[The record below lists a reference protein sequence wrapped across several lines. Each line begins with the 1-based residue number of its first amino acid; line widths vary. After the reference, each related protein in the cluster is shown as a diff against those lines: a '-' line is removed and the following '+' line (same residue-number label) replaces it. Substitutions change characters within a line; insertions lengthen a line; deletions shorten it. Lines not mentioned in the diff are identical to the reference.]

1 MPQGRALPPL
11 SISAL
16 EREAL
21 ERWASG
27 RDRRLARRAALVI
40 GLAAGEDTKGLA
52 RRFRLSEPTVDKWRS
67 RFQASRLDGLLDAA
81 RPGAPRRILAEDVE
95 RVISHLRQPPP
106 PGVTRWTTRSLARI
120 CGVSQTTVSRI
131 WRAHG
136 VDPRSGALPD
146 ALAGTGDGGA
156 GSQAAASQVRPER
169 LPSAEPDLARLA
181 RDLNELKN
189 QASPQQAPYIRM
201 AVEALEA
208 ALAAPHRVR
217 GRHMQVD
224 PRVDRARLAVARARE
239 LVKGAQDQLAALR
252 ASQTGLLKHIKDG

>member
-11 SISAL
+11 SITAL

-27 RDRRLARRAALVI
+27 RDRRLARRAALVL
-40 GLAAGEDTKGLA
+40 GLAAGEDSKGLA

-67 RFQASRLDGLLDAA
+67 RFQAHRLDGLVDAA
-81 RPGAPRRILAEDVE
+81 RPGAPRRILDEDVE

-136 VDPRSGALPD
+136 VDPRSGALPE
-146 ALAGTGDGGA
+146 ARPGTGDGA
-156 GSQAAASQVRPER
+156 GSQAAASEARPER
-169 LPSAEPDLARLA
+169 LPSAAPDLARLA
-181 RDLNELKN
+181 RELNELKN
-189 QASPQQAPYIRM
+189 LASAQQAPYIRM

-208 ALAAPHRVR
+208 ALAAPHRIR
-217 GRHMQVD
+217 GRHLQVD

-252 ASQTGLLKHIKDG
+252 ASQAGLLKHIKDG

>member
-1 MPQGRALPPL
+1 MAQGRALPPL

-27 RDRRLARRAALVI
+27 RDGRLARRAALVL
-40 GLAAGEDTKGLA
+40 GLAAGEDGNGLA

-67 RFQASRLDGLLDAA
+67 RFQARRLDGLLDAA
-81 RPGAPRRILAEDVE
+81 RPGAPRRILDEDVE

-106 PGVTRWTTRSLARI
+106 PGATRWTTRSLARI
-120 CGVSQTTVSRI
+120 CGISQTTVSRI

-136 VDPRSGALPD
+136 VDLRSGALPG
-146 ALAGTGDGGA
+146 ALPGTGDAGA
-156 GSQAAASQVRPER
+156 RSQAAPSEARPER
-169 LPSAEPDLARLA
+169 LTSAPPDLARLA
-181 RDLNELKN
+181 RELNELKN
-189 QASPQQAPYIRM
+189 LASAQQAPYIRM

-217 GRHMQVD
+217 GRHLQVD

-239 LVKGAQDQLAALR
+239 LVKGAQDQLVVLR
-252 ASQTGLLKHIKDG
+252 ASQAGILKQIKDG